1 VGSTRDT
8 ARMTGPHVTVRETV
22 VVRRPPGDVW
32 DYTQDYANRTAWD
45 QGVRAVD
52 VLDADPRRVRV
63 DLQGTG
69 SATLEY
75 QLDRRPERTSLRM
88 VDVVSRW
95 IAGGGGSWEYSPVP
109 GGTAWTQTNTLVL
122 RHRRLGRLLAP
133 LVERSLR
140 ANTRTAMRRAKGIL
154 EAR

>member
-1 VGSTRDT
+1 
-8 ARMTGPHVTVRETV
+8 MTGPHITVRETV
-22 VVRRPPGDVW
+22 LVRRPPSEVW
-32 DYTQDYANRTAWD
+32 DYTQDFANRTTWD
-45 QGVRAVD
+45 LGVRAVD
-52 VLDADPRRVRV
+52 VLDDAPRRVRV

-140 ANTRTAMRRAKGIL
+140 SNTRTAMRRAKGIL